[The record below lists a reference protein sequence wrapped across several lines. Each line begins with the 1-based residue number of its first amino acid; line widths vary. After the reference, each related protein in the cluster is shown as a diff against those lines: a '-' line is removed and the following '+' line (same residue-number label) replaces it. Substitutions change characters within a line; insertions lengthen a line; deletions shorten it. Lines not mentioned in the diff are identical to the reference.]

1 MDLQTKLSIVN
12 ALSTFLAVVVAL
24 VLGVFPSV
32 LRKVRERRLAIK
44 RSHKLLSTIKMV
56 VKNYRFYNPQQ
67 VIQDGITQY
76 QYDVSNIKGM
86 SINIDLYQ
94 EVQNLNLLAENLPL
108 NHKLVVTETI
118 DLLVA
123 ISSGFPFSES
133 EWNHLEELISKSLE
147 SLEK

>member
-24 VLGVFPSV
+24 VLGVSPSV

-56 VKNYRFYNPQQ
+56 VKNYRFYNPQK
-67 VIQDGITQY
+67 VIQDGVTQY

-123 ISSGFPFSES
+123 ITSGFPFSES